1 MSVSLSPCSLPGH
14 KPSFQLGENEMELGL
29 GIHEEAGVERT
40 TVCSSNSLFSS
51 PLPFLLCFLLPLII
65 SFSNTIASVS

>member
-1 MSVSLSPCSLPGH
+1 MSVSLSPCSVPGH

-40 TVCSSNSLFSS
+40 TVCSSNSLISS
-51 PLPFLLCFLLPLII
+51 PFFFLFCFLLPLII
-65 SFSNTIASVS
+65 IFSNTIASVS